1 MSLEISPT
9 ATEDEAAAIAAAVSA
24 HIHDQEQAA
33 TAGDNE
39 EETWE
44 GDQWQFAA
52 RMQQMKRKSVRIPKT
67 APTDPWTAADRLE

>member
-1 MSLEISPT
+1 MALEITPT

-24 HIHDQEQAA
+24 HMHDQEKAA
-33 TAGDNE
+33 TMGDNE

-44 GDQWQFAA
+44 GNQWKFAA
-52 RMQQMKRKSVRIPKT
+52 RIQQTKHKSVRVPKT